1 MTSPSVA
8 TQPTLPRQYLWVFA
22 GGMVGTFARWVLST
36 ALPRVSLA
44 PSSGNYLW
52 DIWGL
57 PGLSLMLCNAVGAGM
72 LGALVSMYPNGN
84 SKARVLWGTGALGA
98 FTSFSALASVA
109 AGLEASSAQL
119 RAGLTAIP
127 TFAEVAGGFCYCIAS
142 LLVGVIAAL
151 AGRVWGAGI
160 RGTQVVHQVP
170 QAAQVNNAAQASQAP
185 QATPTSTAPQAPAPS
200 PETEAEAEAE
210 AGTDGQRS

>member
-1 MTSPSVA
+1 
-8 TQPTLPRQYLWVFA
+8 
-22 GGMVGTFARWVLST
+22 MVGTFARWVLST

-170 QAAQVNNAAQASQAP
+170 QGTQASQAP
-185 QATPTSTAPQAPAPS
+185 QATHTSTAPQAPSPAPS
-200 PETEAEAEAE
+200 PETEAEA
-210 AGTDGQRS
+210 GTDGQRS

>member
-119 RAGLTAIP
+119 RAGLTAMP

-160 RGTQVVHQVP
+160 RGTQVVHQAPQATHTSPAP
-170 QAAQVNNAAQASQAP
+170 QAAQVARASQAP
-185 QATPTSTAPQAPAPS
+185 QATHTSTAPQAPS
-200 PETEAEAEAE
+200 PETEAE